1 MQSLN
6 LNVMSIIQISVLA
19 IVALVLGLFVV
30 RPILKSKTIPA
41 MNELPTFGGISNDPA
56 AIAPFDGDVATLPVL
71 TGEIDNGDL
80 SLPEMATV
88 SDFDLPEISMA
99 PMDGFSMADGM
110 GGGLSNDPVTRLKQM
125 IEERQDET
133 VEVLRGWMENKEG
146 AL

>member
-1 MQSLN
+1 
-6 LNVMSIIQISVLA
+6 
-19 IVALVLGLFVV
+19 
-30 RPILKSKTIPA
+30 
-41 MNELPTFGGISNDPA
+41 
-56 AIAPFDGDVATLPVL
+56 
-71 TGEIDNGDL
+71 
-80 SLPEMATV
+80 MATV